1 MTARIRHG
9 LTYANVLS
17 TIALFV
23 ALGGG
28 AYAAARI
35 GPDDIKRNAVRSKHI
50 KKNQVGRKHLKRGAV
65 STPKLVAGAVT
76 AAKLANASVTGPKL
90 ADGSVTGPKVD
101 ESTLGIVPNADL
113 IDGVDSGDLMRGS
126 GRARAVRGTD
136 APSASPSAPFVL
148 GDGELTLDC
157 NNPASAGSDFVFK
170 NTSGSTAD
178 VWTDKVQYTF
188 APAHQIFHSS
198 VPNGGN
204 ASVSV
209 SGPSV
214 LDGSALVKFTAST
227 PGRLTLIE
235 ARIVFSAGNCLFN
248 AAATE
253 LPT

>member
-1 MTARIRHG
+1 MTARLRAG

-76 AAKLANASVTGPKL
+76 AAKLADGSVTGPKL

-113 IDGVDSGDLMRGS
+113 IDGVDSADLMRGS
-126 GRARAVRGTD
+126 GRTRAVRGTD
-136 APSASPSAPFVL
+136 APGDSPSAPFVL

-170 NTSGSTAD
+170 NTSGATAD
-178 VWTDKVQYTF
+178 VWTDKVQDGF
-188 APAHQIFHSS
+188 ATGHQIFYTSL
-198 VPNGGN
+198 PNGGS
-204 ASVSV
+204 ATVMV
-209 SGPSV
+209 SGPIV
-214 LDGSALVKFTAST
+214 QDGRGFVKFTVST
-227 PGRLTLIE
+227 PGRVTLIE
-235 ARIVFSAGNCLFN
+235 ARVVFTGSACLFN